1 MKTFKYFSYILLLC
15 MAQSIFCALAF
26 THSSVWMAAV
36 GATTALGY
44 YIGQRSVDK

>member
-26 THSSVWMAAV
+26 THSSVWMGAV
-36 GATTALGY
+36 GVITVLSY
-44 YIGQRSVDK
+44 RIGQRSIEK

>member
-15 MAQSIFCALAF
+15 MSQSIFCALAY

-36 GATTALGY
+36 GVTTVLSY
-44 YIGQRSVDK
+44 YIGQRSVEK